1 MDRKAAIIEAI
12 RTSETP
18 VSASAL
24 ARKLHVSRQ
33 IIVGDIALI
42 RASGTQIIAT
52 PRGYVWERSN
62 AGSERKIAILHAPQQ
77 MREELYTIVDQGAEV
92 VDVIVEHPTYGQLVG
107 QLQLS
112 SRYDVDQFID
122 RMQGN
127 EPLSQLTHGVHLHTI
142 RCRDAAVFERVENAL
157 RKKGLLYEEAKRSSD
172 QG

>member
-42 RASGTQIIAT
+42 RASGTQITAT

-62 AGSERKIAILHAPQQ
+62 AGSERKIAVMHAPQQ